1 MVVFRK
7 SILAG
12 IIVSI
17 AAYNYLLNYDTLS
30 KIVFSAAL
38 LVILAMN
45 LNLYTSKIA
54 KWCCCNEELTCK
66 VKNIAI
72 ILLGN
77 FIACVIFGYLFSFLG
92 ETHAGS
98 IWESKMQTPLLIAL
112 FKSIVVGI
120 LMQIAVFS
128 KHDLVTIGIV
138 LLFLGT
144 KTEHSI
150 ANIVYMSVAR
160 AFSLKS
166 LFYIV
171 ICLIGN
177 AIGGSLVY
185 LLNKDDKSASY

>member
-17 AAYNYLLNYDTLS
+17 AAYNYLLNYDILS
-30 KIVFSAAL
+30 KVVFSAAL
-38 LVILAMN
+38 LVILAMD

-54 KWCCCNEELTCK
+54 KWCCCNENLYCK
-66 VKNIAI
+66 IKNIFI

-77 FIACVIFGYLFSFLG
+77 IIACVIFGYLFSFLG
-92 ETHAGS
+92 ETHAEM
-98 IWESKMQTPLLIAL
+98 IWESKMNTPLLIAL
-112 FKSIVVGI
+112 FKAVIVGI

-128 KHDLVTIGIV
+128 KHDLVTIGVV

-144 KTEHSI
+144 KTEHSV
-150 ANIVYMSVAR
+150 ANVVYMNVAR

-166 LFYIV
+166 LFYILV
-171 ICLIGN
+171 CLIGN
-177 AIGGSLVY
+177 AVGGSIVY
-185 LLNKDDKSASY
+185 LLNKDDNSICN